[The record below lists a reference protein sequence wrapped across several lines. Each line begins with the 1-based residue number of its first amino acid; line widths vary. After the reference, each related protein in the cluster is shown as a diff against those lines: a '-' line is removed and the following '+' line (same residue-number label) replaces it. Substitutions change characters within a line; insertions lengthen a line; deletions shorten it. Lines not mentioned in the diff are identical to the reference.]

1 MNLLIKELTPMGLS
15 ILDFPML
22 ADFLHVWG
30 LTIANFFRP
39 MGIDFPPADW
49 SLGSI

>member
-1 MNLLIKELTPMGLS
+1 MGSS

-30 LTIANFFRP
+30 LTVADYFRP
-39 MGIDFPPADW
+39 MGINFPPAHW

>member
-1 MNLLIKELTPMGLS
+1 MGFS

-30 LTIANFFRP
+30 LTIADFFRP
-39 MGIDFPPADW
+39 MGINFPPADW